1 MTDVNSCDIEALYQQ
16 HCGQVSA
23 CFETNNSH
31 INDGTVVNGFT
42 PATVASEFGIDGNAN
57 LDRLTIV
64 LRDSTPEGAINHYT
78 DSRIAA
84 RESEYLCAQISS
96 HITAVCNGEI
106 VDFESVVVF
115 DLYIKPEGLDVLV
128 QRTVVAPRNSDTP
141 SPRFNQARPQ

>member
-1 MTDVNSCDIEALYQQ
+1 MNSCHIEAFCQQ
-16 HCGQVSA
+16 QCGHVSA

-31 INDGTVVNGFT
+31 INGDTVVNGFA
-42 PATVASEFGIDGNAN
+42 PATVASEFDIDGNAN
-57 LDRLTIV
+57 LDRVPVGISD
-64 LRDSTPEGAINHYT
+64 RAPERAVNHYT
-78 DSRIAA
+78 DSRVVA
-84 RESEYLCAQISS
+84 RESEYLCAQMVS
-96 HITAVCNGEI
+96 HITAVRNKEI

>member
-1 MTDVNSCDIEALYQQ
+1 MATFQRVLK
-16 HCGQVSA
+16 
-23 CFETNNSH
+23 TNNSH
-31 INDGTVVNGFT
+31 INDGTVVNGFA
-42 PATVASEFGIDGNAN
+42 PATVASEFDIDGNVN

-96 HITAVCNGEI
+96 HITAVCNEEI

-115 DLYIKPEGLDVLV
+115 DVHVTPGGPDVLLR
-128 QRTVVAPRNSDTP
+128 RTVVAYVTVI
-141 SPRFNQARPQ
+141 FYCKYF

>member
-1 MTDVNSCDIEALYQQ
+1 M
-16 HCGQVSA
+16 
-23 CFETNNSH
+23 
-31 INDGTVVNGFT
+31 VNGFA
-42 PATVASEFGIDGNAN
+42 PATVASEFGIDGNVN

-64 LRDSTPEGAINHYT
+64 LSDSAPEGAVNHYT
-78 DSRIAA
+78 DSRAVA
-84 RESEYLCAQISS
+84 RESEYLCAQIAS
-96 HITAVCNGEI
+96 HSTAMSKEGI

>member
-1 MTDVNSCDIEALYQQ
+1 MAKFQRVLK
-16 HCGQVSA
+16 
-23 CFETNNSH
+23 TNNSH
-31 INDGTVVNGFT
+31 INDGTMVNGFA
-42 PATVASEFGIDGNAN
+42 PATVASEFDIDGNVN

-96 HITAVCNGEI
+96 HITAVCNEEI

-115 DLYIKPEGLDVLV
+115 DVHVTPGGSDALLR
-128 QRTVVAPRNSDTP
+128 RTAVAYVTVTFYCRY
-141 SPRFNQARPQ
+141 F